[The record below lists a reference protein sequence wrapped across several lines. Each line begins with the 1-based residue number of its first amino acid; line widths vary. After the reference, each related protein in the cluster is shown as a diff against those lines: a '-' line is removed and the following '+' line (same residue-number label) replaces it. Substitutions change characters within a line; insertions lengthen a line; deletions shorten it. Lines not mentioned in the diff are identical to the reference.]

1 MSQDKVGD
9 VLVAQG
15 DLTAALEAYR
25 TSLAIFERR
34 AAHDAGNA
42 GRQRD
47 LSAIQEKLGDVPAE
61 QGNVAAALEEYC
73 ASLAILERFAAQD
86 AGHAGSVANFGG
98 RILVG

>member
-47 LSAIQEKLGDVPAE
+47 LSAIQEKLGDVLAE
-61 QGNVAAALEEYC
+61 QGTWRPRWRSTVRPWLSWRDSPRRMRATRVLLRISGAA
-73 ASLAILERFAAQD
+73 SW
-86 AGHAGSVANFGG
+86 
-98 RILVG
+98 